1 MESRLQ
7 RCISPY
13 ICANANTMQLA
24 NRRNIPL
31 THFTSRDKKE
41 IEHTQFSGAMKK
53 HRKMSHAITIDFPNK
68 PDTYTY
74 V

>member
-1 MESRLQ
+1 
-7 RCISPY
+7 
-13 ICANANTMQLA
+13 MQLA